1 MHFRFPGVCRSSWPC
16 ALQLSDGGRGK
27 KRKEKVQVR
36 FCTSGRALPEK
47 DNQAFPGKY
56 FPDKVPKELSDPMTS
71 KFLRFF
77 LVNAAVSVISASIIS
92 VSAISA
98 SAQTSGTGPSAA
110 ASAPVPVAAPI
121 ATGTGTK
128 IGTIN
133 IEQAVV
139 GTNEGQRDFEALR
152 KKLEPKQ
159 NELKSQNDELES
171 LQKQLQTQGDKLNE
185 DARASLVKQIET
197 KKKSFDRSVQDA
209 QEDAQNQ
216 QKEIFQR
223 ILQKMAP
230 VIVKHAQETGFAM
243 IVDTSNPWPQSPI
256 LWYGEGGDITRAVV
270 DLYNTQSGVPAPAA
284 AGGTPAKPAA
294 QKTTAPKPAA
304 PKPTTPPQ

>member
-1 MHFRFPGVCRSSWPC
+1 
-16 ALQLSDGGRGK
+16 
-27 KRKEKVQVR
+27 
-36 FCTSGRALPEK
+36 
-47 DNQAFPGKY
+47 
-56 FPDKVPKELSDPMTS
+56 MTS
-71 KFLRFF
+71 KFSRYFQF
-77 LVNAAVSVISASIIS
+77 VASVA
-92 VSAISA
+92 AISLLMMFSSA
-98 SAQTSGTGPSAA
+98 AAAAAQTANAPSSAGSSTGLPSAPSAPA
-110 ASAPVPVAAPI
+110 ASAPNTI

-133 IEQAVV
+133 IEQAVI

-159 NELKSQNDELES
+159 NELKGQNDELEN

-185 DARASLVKQIET
+185 DARATLVKQIET

-230 VIVKHAQETGFAM
+230 VIVKHAQEGGYAM

-270 DLYNTQSGVPAPAA
+270 DLYNTQSGVPAPTG
-284 AGGTPAKPAA
+284 AGAPAPAKPASA
-294 QKTTAPKPAA
+294 KPTTPKPAA

>member
-1 MHFRFPGVCRSSWPC
+1 
-16 ALQLSDGGRGK
+16 
-27 KRKEKVQVR
+27 
-36 FCTSGRALPEK
+36 
-47 DNQAFPGKY
+47 
-56 FPDKVPKELSDPMTS
+56 MTS
-71 KFLRFF
+71 KFLRSV
-77 LVNAAVSVISASIIS
+77 LSNAVFSLIFGLTFSPL
-92 VSAISA
+92 
-98 SAQTSGTGPSAA
+98 AQTGRPPPGGGGSAA
-110 ASAPVPVAAPI
+110 ATPAAPTTI
-121 ATGTGTK
+121 ATGTGSK

-159 NELKSQNDELES
+159 NELKGQNDELES
-171 LQKQLQTQGDKLNE
+171 LQRQLQTQGDKLND
-185 DARASLVKQIET
+185 DARMTLQKQIES

-230 VIVKHAQETGFAM
+230 VIVKHAQESGFAM

-256 LWYGEGGDITRAVV
+256 LWYGDGGDIT
-270 DLYNTQSGVPAPAA
+270 
-284 AGGTPAKPAA
+284 
-294 QKTTAPKPAA
+294 
-304 PKPTTPPQ
+304 

>member
-1 MHFRFPGVCRSSWPC
+1 MTRKLLRSIL
-16 ALQLSDGGRGK
+16 AI
-27 KRKEKVQVR
+27 
-36 FCTSGRALPEK
+36 
-47 DNQAFPGKY
+47 
-56 FPDKVPKELSDPMTS
+56 
-71 KFLRFF
+71 
-77 LVNAAVSVISASIIS
+77 AVVSMISAF
-92 VSAISA
+92 
-98 SAQTSGTGPSAA
+98 AQTSSAA
-110 ASAPVPVAAPI
+110 PTGAAGSPATGSPAAPAASPTI

-139 GTNEGQRDFEALR
+139 GTNEGQRDFEALK

-159 NELKSQNDELES
+159 NELKGQNDDLEN

-185 DARASLVKQIET
+185 DARASLVKQIEV

-230 VIVKHAQETGFAM
+230 VIVKHAQDSGYAM
-243 IVDTSNPWPQSPI
+243 IVDTSNPWPQSPV

-270 DLYNTQSGVPAPAA
+270 DLYNTQSGVPAPASSGA
-284 AGGTPAKPAA
+284 AKPTAPKPTA
-294 QKTTAPKPAA
+294 PKPMAPKPAA
-304 PKPTTPPQ
+304 PKSTEPPK

>member
-1 MHFRFPGVCRSSWPC
+1 
-16 ALQLSDGGRGK
+16 
-27 KRKEKVQVR
+27 
-36 FCTSGRALPEK
+36 
-47 DNQAFPGKY
+47 
-56 FPDKVPKELSDPMTS
+56 MTS
-71 KFLRFF
+71 KFLRSV
-77 LVNAAVSVISASIIS
+77 LSNAVFSLIFGITFSAF
-92 VSAISA
+92 
-98 SAQTSGTGPSAA
+98 AQTGSATPAGAGSAA
-110 ASAPVPVAAPI
+110 ATPAAPTTI
-121 ATGTGTK
+121 ATGTGSK

-159 NELKSQNDELES
+159 SELKSQNDELEA
-171 LQKQLQTQGDKLNE
+171 LQKQLQTQEGKLND
-185 DARASLVKQIET
+185 DARGTLVKQIET

-256 LWYGEGGDITRAVV
+256 LWYGEGGDITKAVV
-270 DLYNTQSGVPAPAA
+270 DLYNAQSGVPAPTAP
-284 AGGTPAKPAA
+284 GTPKPAA
-294 QKTTAPKPAA
+294 QKPAA
-304 PKPTTPPQ
+304 PKPTAPKTTEAPK